1 MRRSW
6 DGKTSLMPSEAD
18 YRRQAEALLRTAA
31 AVANPQDR
39 EDLMA
44 EASCWHEL
52 AAKAAGR
59 ASLGAPPSRPAEHP
73 SFLASEDDREDQ
85 APRTDLKGTVTPA
98 KPTKRLA
105 LRKALDLRTLFR
117 LG

>member
-1 MRRSW
+1 
-6 DGKTSLMPSEAD
+6 MPSEAD

-39 EDLMA
+39 EDLIA

-59 ASLGAPPSRPAEHP
+59 ADLGATANRPAEHP
-73 SFLASEDDREDQ
+73 SFIAPEDDCEHQ
-85 APRTDLKGTVTPA
+85 APHIDLTGTITPA
-98 KPTKRLA
+98 KSAKRPA
-105 LRKALDLRTLFR
+105 LRRTLDLRTLFR